1 MTIAE
6 GAEFL
11 KQERGRGTKVYVE
24 TCPHYLLFDKE
35 IMNEKRSYAKCNPPI
50 RSRENVEK
58 LWDYVFDGTIDVLG
72 SDHGPYSDEEKVKN
86 GNFFLEYSGFGG
98 FDAMLAGMITE
109 GVHRRGLPLP
119 RLAAITAGNTARIM
133 GLAPVK
139 GSLLPGADADVLV
152 VDLNEEWVFDGEK
165 SLSKMK
171 TPNNLYHGSKM
182 KGRVKQTWVR
192 GQLVYED
199 GVILVPAGY
208 GRYVPKNRAKS

>member
-1 MTIAE
+1 M
-6 GAEFL
+6 
-11 KQERGRGTKVYVE
+11 
-24 TCPHYLLFDKE
+24 
-35 IMNEKRSYAKCNPPI
+35 
-50 RSRENVEK
+50 
-58 LWDYVFDGTIDVLG
+58 
-72 SDHGPYSDEEKVKN
+72 
-86 GNFFLEYSGFGG
+86 
-98 FDAMLAGMITE
+98 
-109 GVHRRGLPLP
+109 
-119 RLAAITAGNTARIM
+119 
-133 GLAPVK
+133 
-139 GSLLPGADADVLV
+139 LV